1 MKLLITLFL
10 MVTIQVTFI
19 QKVIASVSFSEVD
32 VVSVHHC
39 DMDMNCN
46 IDMSSVSCPTEMVDM
61 KNCQTDC
68 DMMTVVSVIH
78 FSEDELTV
86 SFAHSQLIYPS
97 FATSNTYFQP
107 SSLYRPP
114 LLS

>member
-32 VVSVHHC
+32 VVSVNHC
-39 DMDMNCN
+39 NMDMM
-46 IDMSSVSCPTEMVDM
+46 DMSSVSCPTEMVDM

-68 DMMTVVSVIH
+68 DMMTVVSVAH
-78 FSEDELTV
+78 FSEDELAV
-86 SFAHSQLIYPS
+86 LFAYSQLIYPS
-97 FATSNTYFQP
+97 LTTSNTYFQP
-107 SSLYRPP
+107 ASLYRPP
-114 LLS
+114 LFS